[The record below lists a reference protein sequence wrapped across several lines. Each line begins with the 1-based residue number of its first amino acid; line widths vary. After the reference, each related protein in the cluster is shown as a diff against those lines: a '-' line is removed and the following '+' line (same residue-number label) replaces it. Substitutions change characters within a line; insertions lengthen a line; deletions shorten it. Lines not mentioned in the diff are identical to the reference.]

1 MGGWK
6 TRTSEASLASCTDGG
21 SGESSECCGG
31 PAGHRTAARESRQTE
46 PFGVQV
52 ISHYFTVRRFGAKT
66 QFSDDPMCQVS
77 LEKCPI
83 RSPLDTPCWR
93 KEQGDALAA
102 WRLRPRRLNLGR
114 TPDMWALG
122 PTRASPGGDLPCVA
136 RLRHGNEGRLWAG
149 TQTSG
154 PPARPGVRPGGGGGG
169 AAPSTMLLGHCLS
182 TPSPPAALSAAQA
195 GTWTDPTRVGLRPD
209 PDFARLGVAAPSPTL
224 LGPYLTMP
232 LPTGRGRRAFER
244 GRGPASGR
252 NPPEWAPGPTRASP
266 GKEGLRRLARRR
278 AGQAASGPEP
288 TRVGS
293 RPDPGLD
300 RLGGAEH
307 SPASHGPC
315 TATPSARP
323 RPIPSPTLR
332 PTRHRGRS
340 RPGRSPGLAR
350 ARGPRPRSRSI
361 VRLYAASV
369 PGPLLNPPPPL
380 ATGAGA
386 GFSATRLQ
394 RP

>member
-1 MGGWK
+1 MA
-6 TRTSEASLASCTDGG
+6 TRAG
-21 SGESSECCGG
+21 SGPEPKRVGLLLDPEF
-31 PAGHRTAARESRQTE
+31 AR
-46 PFGVQV
+46 
-52 ISHYFTVRRFGAKT
+52 
-66 QFSDDPMCQVS
+66 
-77 LEKCPI
+77 
-83 RSPLDTPCWR
+83 
-93 KEQGDALAA
+93 
-102 WRLRPRRLNLGR
+102 
-114 TPDMWALG
+114 
-122 PTRASPGGDLPCVA
+122 
-136 RLRHGNEGRLWAG
+136 
-149 TQTSG
+149 
-154 PPARPGVRPGGGGGG
+154 GGGGG

-369 PGPLLNPPPPL
+369 PGPLLNPPPPCNRGWGGLLRYTAPAALTVGPTDSSPLRRPSVHTLLDCACRRARLFSPLCRSL
-380 ATGAGA
+380 AQHSCTRFAVGPPTGGPDRSTPERTIW
-386 GFSATRLQ
+386 GTSDFSLFH
-394 RP
+394 

>member
-1 MGGWK
+1 MSDSESLGHPLLAK
-6 TRTSEASLASCTDGG
+6 RTRRRPCRLASSAAQTEFGPDPRHVG
-21 SGESSECCGG
+21 SRPDPGFARWGPPLRRSASTWQRG
-31 PAGHRTAARESRQTE
+31 PA
-46 PFGVQV
+46 
-52 ISHYFTVRRFGAKT
+52 
-66 QFSDDPMCQVS
+66 
-77 LEKCPI
+77 
-83 RSPLDTPCWR
+83 
-93 KEQGDALAA
+93 
-102 WRLRPRRLNLGR
+102 LGR
-114 TPDMWALG
+114 NPNEWASCS
-122 PTRASPGGDLPCVA
+122 TRSSP
-136 RLRHGNEGRLWAG
+136 
-149 TQTSG
+149 
-154 PPARPGVRPGGGGGG
+154 GGGGG
-169 AAPSTMLLGHCLS
+169 AAPSTMLLGQCLS

-380 ATGAGA
+380 QPGLGRASPLHGSSGPDGRAD
-386 GFSATRLQ
+386 RL
-394 RP
+394 

>member
-1 MGGWK
+1 MMGGWK

-136 RLRHGNEGRLWAG
+136 RPLHGDAFG
-149 TQTSG
+149 T
-154 PPARPGVRPGGGGGG
+154 A
-169 AAPSTMLLGHCLS
+169 
-182 TPSPPAALSAAQA
+182 
-195 GTWTDPTRVGLRPD
+195 
-209 PDFARLGVAAPSPTL
+209 
-224 LGPYLTMP
+224 
-232 LPTGRGRRAFER
+232 
-244 GRGPASGR
+244 
-252 NPPEWAPGPTRASP
+252 
-266 GKEGLRRLARRR
+266 
-278 AGQAASGPEP
+278 
-288 TRVGS
+288 
-293 RPDPGLD
+293 
-300 RLGGAEH
+300 
-307 SPASHGPC
+307 
-315 TATPSARP
+315 
-323 RPIPSPTLR
+323 
-332 PTRHRGRS
+332 
-340 RPGRSPGLAR
+340 
-350 ARGPRPRSRSI
+350 
-361 VRLYAASV
+361 
-369 PGPLLNPPPPL
+369 
-380 ATGAGA
+380 
-386 GFSATRLQ
+386 
-394 RP
+394 

>member
-154 PPARPGVRPGGGGGG
+154 PPARPGVRPGGGGRRCALHYVARPLPVDAF
-169 AAPSTMLLGHCLS
+169 AACCAFGRPGRHLDGPHPSG
-182 TPSPPAALSAAQA
+182 PSARP
-195 GTWTDPTRVGLRPD
+195 GLRPVGGGCSL
-209 PDFARLGVAAPSPTL
+209 PYVAR
-224 LGPYLTMP
+224 P
-232 LPTGRGRRAFER
+232 LPDNAFADWTR
-244 GRGPASGR
+244 
-252 NPPEWAPGPTRASP
+252 PP
-266 GKEGLRRLARRR
+266 RLR
-278 AGQAASGPEP
+278 AGEGPGFGPEP

-293 RPDPGLD
+293 RSDPGFA
-300 RLGGAEH
+300 RQGRSA
-307 SPASHGPC
+307 
-315 TATPSARP
+315 ATRTSSGWAGCIWPGTHPSGLPARP
-323 RPIPSPTLR
+323 GLR
-332 PTRHRGRS
+332 PLGRG
-340 RPGRSPGLAR
+340 
-350 ARGPRPRSRSI
+350 
-361 VRLYAASV
+361 
-369 PGPLLNPPPPL
+369 
-380 ATGAGA
+380 
-386 GFSATRLQ
+386 
-394 RP
+394 